1 MNGNDK
7 LSAHAYW
14 AIGMML
20 FALFFGAGNL
30 IFPAALGQHSG
41 DNVGWAL
48 LGFILTGVGLPLL
61 GCCSDGVLSPVKML
75 KNLRVVF
82 IRFMALLYTISFT

>member
-7 LSAHAYW
+7 LSARAYW

-48 LGFILTGVGLPLL
+48 LGFITP
-61 GCCSDGVLSPVKML
+61 PVKML
-75 KNLRVVF
+75 KNLRAVF
-82 IRFMALLYTISFT
+82 IRFMACCTQFLFT